1 MGTPVPVYGIE
12 GRYAAALFSAAS
24 KNGSLEAVEKDL
36 KSISSTM
43 ESDPRLGS
51 FLLDPSIK
59 NHIKLDGISGVCKTL
74 KVSDLSKN
82 LLEALAENNRLGFT
96 NAVVSSFATLMAAHR
111 GEVVLRR
118 HHCQGARR
126 GQQEGG
132 GGCLGWIPQVR
143 REGSYLL
150 LC

>member
-1 MGTPVPVYGIE
+1 MG
-12 GRYAAALFSAAS
+12 ALFSAAS
-24 KNGSLEAVEKDL
+24 KNGSLDAVEKDL

-74 KVSDLSKN
+74 KVTDLSKN

-96 NAVVSSFATLMAAHR
+96 NAVVSSFGTLMAAHR
-111 GEVVLRR
+111 GIVVSIADKFVDMSMASKLTKYSELIK
-118 HHCQGARR
+118 GAA
-126 GQQEGG
+126 
-132 GGCLGWIPQVR
+132 
-143 REGSYLL
+143 
-150 LC
+150 